1 MVIANNIACNEEDNE
16 DIVVRGIGTNPIQEM
31 RIDKGIPPTY
41 PLQWFEA
48 NNWNKPPITLPQP
61 REGARI
67 HDYYHV
73 ITNTY
78 RRESVPV
85 NPAMTFLNMLCHV
98 TQARLRFDWV
108 SLRTLIGYEGQVVI
122 PLSMFKPKFTK
133 TSTNI
138 GSSQATISD
147 DSLYDLAL
155 LILGGYH
162 VHVATNQTYIDRLQ
176 TALKAQL
183 ITNDFID
190 EVEVAV
196 TNFAQLYVDPEFIK
210 MVCGIDMFFSMFPH
224 HTKAKLRFG
233 TLNTSHKDCTGLSAI
248 TSGCELMHHTTRVF
262 SRWLMTPVLRADMN
276 RMTVPGQ
283 HGVFRRT
290 SLLQKNR

>member
-98 TQARLRFDWV
+98 TQARLRFDWI
-108 SLRTLIGYEGQVVI
+108 SLRTLIGYEGH
-122 PLSMFKPKFTK
+122 
-133 TSTNI
+133 
-138 GSSQATISD
+138 
-147 DSLYDLAL
+147 
-155 LILGGYH
+155 LGCYSIEY
-162 VHVATNQTYIDRLQ
+162 VQTEIYKNKHQYRLQ
-176 TALKAQL
+176 PGNYLWRFPIWLSSLDPRRIPRARS
-183 ITNDFID
+183 D
-190 EVEVAV
+190 ESD
-196 TNFAQLYVDPEFIK
+196 L
-210 MVCGIDMFFSMFPH
+210 H
-224 HTKAKLRFG
+224 
-233 TLNTSHKDCTGLSAI
+233 
-248 TSGCELMHHTTRVF
+248 
-262 SRWLMTPVLRADMN
+262 W
-276 RMTVPGQ
+276 
-283 HGVFRRT
+283 
-290 SLLQKNR
+290 